1 MADVAKVDDFARRLD
16 IIVMTPPA
24 PNSPADRARASRLD
38 GYAFDQAATAL
49 RAAIDHLQAWRALL
63 AAGYMPA
70 YAHFSLLRT
79 VHESALFAYWLTE
92 PSCSAE
98 DRRARGVAAQ
108 AADFEERRKLEE
120 SIGRTEV
127 TPPAKLAIDRLKDL
141 MLEATNA
148 GLTTANRKG
157 QEVLSVPVPATVELF
172 DRYEQVG
179 EGVRAQ
185 FIYRLYSGYAH
196 AKQWALTL
204 GAKQQAP
211 FDESGRSLALVD
223 GSEATALAATR
234 RAIGIIG
241 CALLAFEDLRRASS

>member
-1 MADVAKVDDFARRLD
+1 MADVAKIDDLARRLD

-24 PNSPADRARASRLD
+24 LNSPADRARASRLD

-49 RAAIDHLQAWRALL
+49 GAAIDHLQAWRALL

-70 YAHFSLLRT
+70 YAHLSLLRT
-79 VHESALFAYWLTE
+79 AHESALFAYWLTE
-92 PSCSAE
+92 ASCSVE

-108 AADFEERRKLEE
+108 AADFEERRKLED

-127 TPPAKLAIDRLKDL
+127 TPPGKLAIDRLKDL
-141 MLEATNA
+141 MDEAARA
-148 GLTTANRKG
+148 GLTTTNRKG
-157 QEVLSVPVPATVELF
+157 QEVLSVSVPATVELF
-172 DRYEQVG
+172 DRYEQVA

-196 AKQWALTL
+196 AKQWALML

-211 FDESGRSLALVD
+211 FDESGRSLALVE
-223 GSEATALAATR
+223 GSEATAFGATR
-234 RAIGIIG
+234 RVVRIVGR
-241 CALLAFEDLRRASS
+241 ALLAFEGLRRANS